1 MKTTL
6 ALALTLSALLA
17 PAAWAAST
25 GPTKF
30 EQRCEREMKPRF
42 TVSLRESGYRID
54 NSVPSRVLN
63 MRGAHNYAGDLMLGM
78 TSLQARTEVTIDG
91 PSLADQASGRECIAP
106 RISVDLVFP
115 HMSVF
120 VAREFSPNS
129 CSYREVLAHEM
140 RHVQLYRDQFPAVE
154 ARVRRGLEARFGDR
168 PLYAAHGKG
177 LAALEAEV
185 DNWLRPFIKAEIGKM
200 ELAQANMDTFDES
213 FRLSNSCLGELAN
226 NLSRG
231 Y

>member
-6 ALALTLSALLA
+6 ALALSALLHPVA
-17 PAAWAAST
+17 RAAGAT
-25 GPTKF
+25 DF
-30 EQRCEREMKPRF
+30 EQRCEREMKPQF
-42 TVSLRESGYRID
+42 AVSLRESGFQID
-54 NSVPSRVLN
+54 NTVPSRVLN

-78 TSLQARTEVTIDG
+78 TALQARTEVTIDG
-91 PSLADQASGRECIAP
+91 PALADQASGRECIAP
-106 RISVDLVFP
+106 RVSVDLIFP
-115 HMSVF
+115 RMSVF
-120 VAREFSPNS
+120 VAREFAPNS
-129 CSYREVLAHEM
+129 CSYRTVLEHEM
-140 RHVQLYRDQFPAVE
+140 RHVQLYREQFPAIE
-154 ARVRRGLEARFGDR
+154 QRVRRKLAARFGDR

-185 DNWLRPFIKAEIGKM
+185 DTWLRPFIKAEIASM

-213 FRLSNSCLGELAN
+213 FRLSSSCLGELAN